1 MNQLPEAFLTRM
13 RRQLEAEFEAYMTA
27 MAQPPRRGGR
37 VNGLKLSPEALFAM
51 RPEFVP
57 VGNEQFLLPERT
69 APGKDPLHCAGAYY
83 IQELSAQMPASLLD
97 VEPGMAVLDLCAA
110 PGGKSAQLGQ
120 ALQGQGLLVSNEIV
134 PGRAQILCGNLERMG
149 IENALITSMEPEA
162 LCSSTGPV
170 FDRVLVDAPCAGEGM
185 FRKDPQAAAEW
196 SPEHVRSCA
205 RRQRS
210 ILMSAQKTLKPGG
223 MLVYSTCSF
232 SPEENE
238 ETMEWF
244 LSACPDFTLEQCRTL
259 YPHNS
264 LGEGQFAALLRRQG
278 PLLPTLWRQEKSDSC
293 PLYEAFAKDFLKP
306 MHGPLRLLP
315 DGRLL
320 RLPPLP
326 FALTGMRI
334 LRAGLLLG
342 EIQRGRFIPAHALAL
357 AAERPFRHS
366 PELSLEEALRYLHG
380 ETLPADITGWCAPS
394 YEGLPLGLA
403 KGAGGILKNHLP
415 KGLRM

>member
-57 VGNEQFLLPERT
+57 VGNEQFLLPEGT

-134 PGRAQILCGNLERMG
+134 SGRAQILCGNLERMG

-232 SPEENE
+232 LRKKTRRRWNGFCLPVRISLWSNAGHCIP
-238 ETMEWF
+238 TTVWGRDSLLHCCGGRVRFF
-244 LSACPDFTLEQCRTL
+244 LRSGGRRRAIP
-259 YPHNS
+259 
-264 LGEGQFAALLRRQG
+264 ALCM
-278 PLLPTLWRQEKSDSC
+278 K
-293 PLYEAFAKDFLKP
+293 
-306 MHGPLRLLP
+306 
-315 DGRLL
+315 
-320 RLPPLP
+320 PLP
-326 FALTGMRI
+326 KTF
-334 LRAGLLLG
+334 
-342 EIQRGRFIPAHALAL
+342 
-357 AAERPFRHS
+357 
-366 PELSLEEALRYLHG
+366 
-380 ETLPADITGWCAPS
+380 
-394 YEGLPLGLA
+394 
-403 KGAGGILKNHLP
+403 
-415 KGLRM
+415 

>member
-13 RRQLEAEFEAYMTA
+13 RRQLGAEFEAYMAA

-37 VNGLKLSPEALFAM
+37 VNGLKLSPEALFAI

-57 VGNEQFLLPERT
+57 VGNEQFLLPEGT

-170 FDRVLVDAPCAGEGM
+170 FDRVLADAPCAGEGM

-205 RRQRS
+205 RRQRR

-238 ETMEWF
+238 ETVEWF

>member
-57 VGNEQFLLPERT
+57 VGNEQFLLPEGT

-120 ALQGQGLLVSNEIV
+120 ALQ
-134 PGRAQILCGNLERMG
+134 
-149 IENALITSMEPEA
+149 
-162 LCSSTGPV
+162 GPV

-293 PLYEAFAKDFLKP
+293 PLYETFAKDFLKP
-306 MHGPLRLLP
+306 IHGPLRLLP

>member
-185 FRKDPQAAAEW
+185 FRKDPQAAA
-196 SPEHVRSCA
+196 
-205 RRQRS
+205 
-210 ILMSAQKTLKPGG
+210 
-223 MLVYSTCSF
+223 
-232 SPEENE
+232 
-238 ETMEWF
+238 
-244 LSACPDFTLEQCRTL
+244 
-259 YPHNS
+259 
-264 LGEGQFAALLRRQG
+264 
-278 PLLPTLWRQEKSDSC
+278 
-293 PLYEAFAKDFLKP
+293 
-306 MHGPLRLLP
+306 
-315 DGRLL
+315 
-320 RLPPLP
+320 
-326 FALTGMRI
+326 
-334 LRAGLLLG
+334 
-342 EIQRGRFIPAHALAL
+342 
-357 AAERPFRHS
+357 
-366 PELSLEEALRYLHG
+366 
-380 ETLPADITGWCAPS
+380 
-394 YEGLPLGLA
+394 
-403 KGAGGILKNHLP
+403 
-415 KGLRM
+415 

>member
-1 MNQLPEAFLTRM
+1 MDLNLPIM
-13 RRQLEAEFEAYMTA
+13 
-27 MAQPPRRGGR
+27 
-37 VNGLKLSPEALFAM
+37 
-51 RPEFVP
+51 
-57 VGNEQFLLPERT
+57 
-69 APGKDPLHCAGAYY
+69 GASDTPIYKQVFDG
-83 IQELSAQMPASLLD
+83 IA
-97 VEPGMAVLDLCAA
+97 
-110 PGGKSAQLGQ
+110 
-120 ALQGQGLLVSNEIV
+120 
-134 PGRAQILCGNLERMG
+134 AQILCGNLERMG

-238 ETMEWF
+238 ETVEWF

-278 PLLPTLWRQEKSDSC
+278 PLLPTLWRHMQVSKC
-293 PLYEAFAKDFLKP
+293 FFQRQFRAMAK
-306 MHGPLRLLP
+306 GPLRRQSQRVGG
-315 DGRLL
+315 DKTA
-320 RLPPLP
+320 PLD
-326 FALTGMRI
+326 LTQQQSRTKDAHSCQSK
-334 LRAGLLLG
+334 R
-342 EIQRGRFIPAHALAL
+342 QRRQSWESVI
-357 AAERPFRHS
+357 
-366 PELSLEEALRYLHG
+366 
-380 ETLPADITGWCAPS
+380 
-394 YEGLPLGLA
+394 
-403 KGAGGILKNHLP
+403 
-415 KGLRM
+415 

>member
-13 RRQLEAEFEAYMTA
+13 RRQLGAEFEAYMAA

-37 VNGLKLSPEALFAM
+37 VNGLKLSPEALFAI

-57 VGNEQFLLPERT
+57 VGNEQFLLPEGT

-83 IQELSAQMPASLLD
+83 IQELSAQMPVSLLD

-210 ILMSAQKTLKPGG
+210 ILMSAQKALKPGG

-278 PLLPTLWRQEKSDSC
+278 PLLPTLWRQEKSG
-293 PLYEAFAKDFLKP
+293 PFAIARNCLWKKHFDTC
-306 MHGPLRLLP
+306 M
-315 DGRLL
+315 GR
-320 RLPPLP
+320 RCQQTSPAGAPLP
-326 FALTGMRI
+326 MRGFPWALPRGPEGSLKTICPKDCGCSTASIAR
-334 LRAGLLLG
+334 R
-342 EIQRGRFIPAHALAL
+342 RKFFGRFCV
-357 AAERPFRHS
+357 RPVN
-366 PELSLEEALRYLHG
+366 
-380 ETLPADITGWCAPS
+380 
-394 YEGLPLGLA
+394 GL
-403 KGAGGILKNHLP
+403 
-415 KGLRM
+415 